1 MMLGVTNPTEYRSP
15 NSDYMTKR
23 ARKAWLEER
32 AAVALSMAA
41 NRGLDRM
48 CARLIDTGRY
58 IYMYTYIILALY
70 LALL

>member
-41 NRGLDRM
+41 NRGFDKM
-48 CARLIDTGRY
+48 CTRLIDSGSCHRCTLS
-58 IYMYTYIILALY
+58 TALAFFTLTP
-70 LALL
+70 